1 MKIPEQKMDY
11 YKEPQRAVD
20 VDAGLRTKRSDHHD
34 HYSLTFLRSFLHNM
48 CSIV

>member
-20 VDAGLRTKRSDHHD
+20 VDAGFFEQSVQIIMITTL
-34 HYSLTFLRSFLHNM
+34 LHLKKII
-48 CSIV
+48 ST